1 MISYNRKF
9 SEIADKTPRIRQKLH
24 FKKIIELLDPQK
36 NDMILDMGCNKGN
49 LVKTLRNFSNKVY
62 GCDINKEAIKDSNI
76 NGLKIVSTEKLDYD
90 NNFFDK
96 IISSHVI
103 EHINNLENTIKEMER
118 ILKINGICVLI
129 YPFEIIRGSNNFIE
143 ATIVY
148 KNPFCSRKLHV
159 NKLNP
164 KKIQKLTTMRL
175 TKKGLFLAP
184 YPTYYTVF
192 KKYNKTN
199 Q

>member
-1 MISYNRKF
+1 MTLYNRKF
-9 SEIADKTPRIRQKLH
+9 SEIANKTPQIRRKMH
-24 FKKIIELLDPQK
+24 FKKIVELLDPQK
-36 NDMILDMGCNKGN
+36 NDTILDIGCNKGD
-49 LVKTLRNFSNKVY
+49 LVKALRNFSNEVH
-62 GCDINKEAIKDSNI
+62 GCDISREAIKNSDI

-90 NNFFDK
+90 DNFFDK

-103 EHINNLENTIKEMER
+103 EHINNLKNTVKEIER
-118 ILKINGICVLI
+118 ILKPNGICVLI

-164 KKIQKLTTMRL
+164 KKIQRLTTMRL
-175 TKKGLFLAP
+175 IKKGLFLAP

-192 KKYNKTN
+192 KKYN
-199 Q
+199 

>member
-1 MISYNRKF
+1 MILYNRKF

-24 FKKIIELLDPQK
+24 FKKIIKLLDPQK

-49 LVKTLRNFSNKVY
+49 LIKALRSFSNKVH
-62 GCDINKEAIKDSNI
+62 GCDISREAIRNSDI

-90 NNFFDK
+90 DNFFDK

-103 EHINNLENTIKEMER
+103 EHISNLKNTVKEMER
-118 ILKINGICVLI
+118 ILKPNGICVLI

-143 ATIVY
+143 AAIVY
-148 KNPFCSRKLHV
+148 KNPFYSRKLHV

-164 KKIQKLTTMRL
+164 KKIQKLTNMKL
-175 TKKGLFLAP
+175 IEKGLFLAP

-192 KKYNKTN
+192 KKYN
-199 Q
+199 

>member
-1 MISYNRKF
+1 MTLYNRKF
-9 SEIADKTPRIRQKLH
+9 SEIANKTPQIRKIH
-24 FKKIIELLDPQK
+24 FKKIVELLDPQK
-36 NDMILDMGCNKGN
+36 NDTVLDIGYNKGD
-49 LVKTLRNFSNKVY
+49 LVKALRNFSNEVY
-62 GCDINKEAIKDSNI
+62 GCDINKEVIKSSNI

-103 EHINNLENTIKEMER
+103 EHTNNLENTIKEMER
-118 ILKINGICVLI
+118 ILKPNGICVLI
-129 YPFEIIRGSNNFIE
+129 YSFEIIRGSNNFIE
-143 ATIVY
+143 AAIVY
-148 KNPFCSRKLHV
+148 KNPFCSIKLHV

-164 KKIQKLTTMRL
+164 KKIQELTTMRL
-175 TKKGLFLAP
+175 IKKGLFLTP